1 MDAVDSVVDPLRE
14 FAKDSIR
21 LVKRCHKPDR
31 KGNCQAPDPRP
42 PYVAGCEISPD
53 LMGWL
58 LMRAEF
64 TKVAARTAI
73 GFVVM
78 GFVGFFVK
86 LIFIPINNIIVG
98 SG

>member
-31 KGNCQAPDPRP
+31 KGNCRAPDPRP
-42 PYVAGCEISPD
+42 RYVAGCEISPD

-58 LMRAEF
+58 
-64 TKVAARTAI
+64 
-73 GFVVM
+73 
-78 GFVGFFVK
+78 
-86 LIFIPINNIIVG
+86 
-98 SG
+98 